1 MTTPH
6 PHEPP
11 PEPRVMHHDHD
22 ESYLWDRS
30 GPTDPLVAR
39 LETLLAP
46 EGLRNASDLT
56 ADPGP
61 ARARLAPAARPIL
74 LAIAAMVLLA
84 GAVGLWY
91 ATIRPPATGWHVEA
105 VAGRPL
111 AAGHALQPGR
121 VIRAGEWLETDASS
135 TASIRV
141 DSIGRVDIAAG
152 SRLRITATRDDTHE
166 VELAHGRIEAIIHA
180 PPKLFFVQTPA
191 ARATDM
197 GCRYD
202 LEVDTDGAG
211 LLTVT
216 LGWVLLEGTGDAPW
230 SARVPR
236 GISCAIDPVRGP
248 GTPFRKD
255 SDAEPLLAALDR
267 AGWDTITPDRLDAL
281 LGACGR
287 ADAVTLWHLLARVPA
302 SLRAPVLQRLEAIVT
317 IPATVSRSSITA
329 LDPDALERVWAEVQ
343 WAN

>member
-1 MTTPH
+1 M
-6 PHEPP
+6 
-11 PEPRVMHHDHD
+11 
-22 ESYLWDRS
+22 
-30 GPTDPLVAR
+30 
-39 LETLLAP
+39 
-46 EGLRNASDLT
+46 
-56 ADPGP
+56 
-61 ARARLAPAARPIL
+61 RLAPASRPIL
-74 LAIAAMVLLA
+74 LAMAAIVLLA
-84 GAVGLWY
+84 GAVGIWY
-91 ATIRPPATGWHVEA
+91 ATTRAPAIGWHVDA

-111 AAGHALQPGR
+111 AAGRPLHTGR
-121 VIRAGEWLETDASS
+121 VLRAGDWLETDANSS
-135 TASIRV
+135 ATIRV
-141 DSIGRVDIAAG
+141 DAIGRVDIAAG
-152 SRLRITATRDDTHE
+152 SRLRLTATRDNTHE

-202 LEVDTDGAG
+202 LEVAKDGTG

-255 SDAEPLLAALDR
+255 SDAQPLIAAHDR
-267 AGWDTITPDRLDAL
+267 AGWSSLTPEALEAL
-281 LGACGR
+281 LSACGR
-287 ADAVTLWHLLARVPA
+287 ADAVTLWHLLVRVPA
-302 SLRAPVLQRLEAIVT
+302 PLRAAVLQRLDAIVN